1 MENKFPIEPATPIET
16 TEQNV
21 PASIDIT
28 GPAQETVKRPFTETS
43 LENALILT
51 DKKGELKLQTPNSLE
66 PLADVEREEDEYL
79 AAKSAEATSTA
90 PEKKKRNKLFIALG
104 AGVAGLLLVGGVAKG
119 INDSNADNG
128 PKDGPVAEA
137 PVDPGEEV
145 PFGEEPAN
153 PVDPEVT
160 PGETETEPET
170 PAAFEVAGLPTLAEL
185 EINPSQSDEQVAQSL
200 VKLSSDWSMAGAN
213 KEMYDLQ
220 FAPDNEYLS
229 LEDYVTKITD
239 ATDPIYVQAIYGEN
253 ATNPQFADAIAL
265 QKEQHRQVLMA
276 HFQTYGNQ
284 NTAPYYQKENFSQL
298 QEAIKNGDGT
308 TTMFVTM
315 IREDNGADNIVEG
328 SGNGNITRA
337 TYLTAEVDGKI
348 KLVQPPAYVLQ

>member
-1 MENKFPIEPATPIET
+1 MENKFPIEPATPIDT

-51 DKKGELKLQTPNSLE
+51 DKKGELKIQTPNSLE

-79 AAKSAEATSTA
+79 AAKSAEATSPA
-90 PEKKKRNKLFIALG
+90 PEKKKRNKL
-104 AGVAGLLLVGGVAKG
+104 LLAIGGVASLLVVG
-119 INDSNADNG
+119 AVAMGLNNNNADNG

-137 PVDPGEEV
+137 PVNP
-145 PFGEEPAN
+145 GEEPAN

-160 PGETETEPET
+160 PEEPEAEA
-170 PAAFEVAGLPTLAEL
+170 PAGFEVAGLPSLAEL
-185 EINPSQSDEQVAQSL
+185 EINPGQSDEQVAQSL
-200 VKLSSDWSMAGAN
+200 VKLNSDWSMAGAN

-220 FAPDNEYLS
+220 YAPDNEYLS

-239 ATDPIYVQAIYGEN
+239 ATDPIYVQAIYGDN
-253 ATNPQFADAIAL
+253 ATNPLFADAIAL

-298 QEAIKNGDGT
+298 QEAVKKEDGT

-328 SGNGNITRA
+328 SGNGSITRA
-337 TYLTAEVDGKI
+337 TYITGEVNGKI
-348 KLVQPPAYVLQ
+348 KLVQPAAYVLQ

>member
-1 MENKFPIEPATPIET
+1 MDKFPINNTNDTDTTAQDIENVGHTGNAPGTLQERPVEIFDNTPLDQAVADNLITTPDSAQYLTEATPVT
-16 TEQNV
+16 
-21 PASIDIT
+21 
-28 GPAQETVKRPFTETS
+28 
-43 LENALILT
+43 
-51 DKKGELKLQTPNSLE
+51 
-66 PLADVEREEDEYL
+66 
-79 AAKSAEATSTA
+79 
-90 PEKKKRNKLFIALG
+90 PEKKKRRGVIAGIG
-104 AGVAGLLLVGGVAKG
+104 AGVVGLLVVGGLAMG
-119 INDSNADNG
+119 LNNNNDNG
-128 PKDGPVAEA
+128 PKGGPVAEA

-153 PVDPEVT
+153 PVDPEVS
-160 PGETETEPET
+160 GEEPEVEA

-185 EINPSQSDEQVAQSL
+185 EIAPGQTDNQVAESL

-220 FAPDNEYLS
+220 FEGDNGYLS

-298 QEAIKNGDGT
+298 QEAIKHEDGT

-337 TYLTAEVDGKI
+337 TYITAEVDGKI

>member
-1 MENKFPIEPATPIET
+1 MDKFPIDNNTDT
-16 TEQNV
+16 QNV
-21 PASIDIT
+21 PHSGNLPEGLREEKVNDFDNTPLSQAVEENLIT
-28 GPAQETVKRPFTETS
+28 
-43 LENALILT
+43 
-51 DKKGELKLQTPNSLE
+51 TPNTV
-66 PLADVEREEDEYL
+66 ADLVE
-79 AAKSAEATSTA
+79 AA
-90 PEKKKRNKLFIALG
+90 PEKKSRRRLLIGSSLG
-104 AGVAGLLLVGGVAKG
+104 LAGLLLAGGVAMGLNNNNDEPKG
-119 INDSNADNG
+119 
-128 PKDGPVAEA
+128 GPVAEA
-137 PVDPGEEV
+137 PANPGEEV

-160 PGETETEPET
+160 PEEPEAEA
-170 PAAFEVAGLPTLAEL
+170 PAGFEVAGLPSLAEL
-185 EINPSQSDEQVAQSL
+185 EINPGQSDEQVAQSL

-220 FAPDNEYLS
+220 YAPDNEYLS

-239 ATDPIYVQAIYGEN
+239 ATDPIYVQAIYGDN
-253 ATNPQFADAIAL
+253 ATNPLFADAIAL

-298 QEAIKNGDGT
+298 QEAVKHEDGT

-328 SGNGNITRA
+328 SGNGSVTRA
-337 TYLTAEVDGKI
+337 TYITGEVNGKI
-348 KLVQPPAYVLQ
+348 KLVQPAAYVLQ

>member
-1 MENKFPIEPATPIET
+1 MDKFPIDNNTDT
-16 TEQNV
+16 QNV
-21 PASIDIT
+21 PHSGNLPEGLREEKVNDFDNTPLSQAVEENLIT
-28 GPAQETVKRPFTETS
+28 
-43 LENALILT
+43 
-51 DKKGELKLQTPNSLE
+51 TPNTV
-66 PLADVEREEDEYL
+66 ADLVE
-79 AAKSAEATSTA
+79 AA
-90 PEKKKRNKLFIALG
+90 PEKKSRNKLFAGIG
-104 AGVAGLLLVGGVAKG
+104 AGVVGLLVVGGVALG
-119 INDSNADNG
+119 LNNGNADNG

-137 PVDPGEEV
+137 PVNP
-145 PFGEEPAN
+145 GEEPAN

-160 PGETETEPET
+160 PEEPEVEA
-170 PAAFEVAGLPTLAEL
+170 PAGFEVAGLPTLSEL
-185 EINPSQSDEQVAQSL
+185 EIAPGQSDEQVAQSL

-220 FAPDNEYLS
+220 FEGDNGYLS

-239 ATDPIYVQAIYGEN
+239 ATDPIYVQAIYGDN
-253 ATNPQFADAIAL
+253 ATNPLFADAIAL

-298 QEAIKNGDGT
+298 QEAIKHEDGT

-328 SGNGNITRA
+328 SGNGSVTRA
-337 TYLTAEVDGKI
+337 TYITGELNGKI
-348 KLVQPPAYVLQ
+348 KLVQPAAYVLQ

>member
-1 MENKFPIEPATPIET
+1 MENKFPIEPTAPIET
-16 TEQNV
+16 KEPVVLHSGQLDGSLMDLPSVRPTEATPSLQEAWDEKDPITEEHVMKV
-21 PASIDIT
+21 P
-28 GPAQETVKRPFTETS
+28 
-43 LENALILT
+43 ENA
-51 DKKGELKLQTPNSLE
+51 
-66 PLADVEREEDEYL
+66 
-79 AAKSAEATSTA
+79 AAIT
-90 PEKKKRNKLFIALG
+90 PEKKSRKR
-104 AGVAGLLLVGGVAKG
+104 LLVTLTASAATLLAAGGLYLG
-119 INDSNADNG
+119 LNSGNDT
-128 PKDGPVAEA
+128 PKSEPVAEA
-137 PVDPGEEV
+137 PANPGEEV

-153 PVDPEVT
+153 PVDPEVSPEEPAT
-160 PGETETEPET
+160 PET
-170 PAAFEVAGLPTLAEL
+170 PATFEVAGLPTLAEL
-185 EINPSQSDEQVAQSL
+185 EINPNQSDEQVAQSL
-200 VKLSSDWSMAGAN
+200 VKLSSDWSMAGAS